1 MSFCI
6 TAGEMHTLRL
16 ILWSL
21 LAANFSQ
28 EPAMT
33 VGLGQAF
40 GDDLL
45 CRCHRCLT
53 SAFFCSVALFGT
65 AAKLSPCSLTF
76 SPAPCFLCIAR
87 WLPSLSSSSPSS
99 LKTSCHL
106 YGLIQPG
113 EFPLSLLP
121 SFRRELQSNWFPCS
135 DSLCGIP
142 TAPPNTRAKAKLRHF
157 PLSFVWWLC
166 AKDPVRKGK

>member
-1 MSFCI
+1 
-6 TAGEMHTLRL
+6 MHTLRL

-45 CRCHRCLT
+45 CCCHRCLT
-53 SAFFCSVALFGT
+53 SAFFCLVALFGT
-65 AAKLSPCSLTF
+65 AAKLRPCSLTF

-99 LKTSCHL
+99 LKNSCHL

-121 SFRRELQSNWFPCS
+121 PFRRELQSNWFPCS

-142 TAPPNTRAKAKLRHF
+142 TAPPNTGAKAKLRHF